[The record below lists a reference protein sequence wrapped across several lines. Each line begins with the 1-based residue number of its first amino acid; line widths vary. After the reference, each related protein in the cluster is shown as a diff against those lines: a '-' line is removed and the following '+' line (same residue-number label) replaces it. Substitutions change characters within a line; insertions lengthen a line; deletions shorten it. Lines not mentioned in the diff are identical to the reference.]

1 MTMQKILVIEDNQE
15 IRENLSEMLSLANYE
30 VYEAENGKQG
40 VETAL
45 MRTPDL
51 VLCDIMMPVLDG
63 YGVLLML
70 QKNPT
75 TSNIPF
81 IFLTAKSE
89 RLEVRKGMEMGADD
103 YIIKPFDG
111 TDVINAIEGRL
122 RKAAALRNEIASGI
136 NGMNTLI
143 TLNGSKDYLNMLK
156 ESRSENNYKKKQV
169 IYTEGNLP
177 SKLFYLTKGKVKTY
191 KRNPDGKELVI
202 GLYNQG
208 DFFGYLPLLEGRSYR
223 ESAEAMEDTTVA
235 VIPRVEFEELL
246 GSNPQVMKK
255 FIALLA
261 RNLNER
267 EDHLLA
273 TAYNSLRKKV
283 ADTLVSIYD
292 KYNPLHQE
300 NFLIDLTRDNLASIA
315 GVAKESMIRMLGEFK
330 DERVISISDSII
342 RIEDI
347 NKLRKMHN

>member
-1 MTMQKILVIEDNQE
+1 MQKILVIEDNRD
-15 IRENLSEMLSLANYE
+15 IRENLSEMLRLANYE

-45 MRTPDL
+45 VKRPDL
-51 VLCDIMMPVLDG
+51 ILCDIMMPILDG

-70 QKNPT
+70 QKNPA
-75 TSNIPF
+75 TSNTPF

-111 TDVINAIEGRL
+111 TEVINAIDGRL
-122 RKAAALRNEIASGI
+122 RKAATLKNEIASGI
-136 NGMNTLI
+136 NGMNRLI
-143 TLNGSKDYLNMLK
+143 TLNGGKDYLDTLK
-156 ESRSENNYKKKQV
+156 ESRTENNYKKKQI

-177 SKLFYLTKGKVKTY
+177 SKLFYLRKGKVKTY

-208 DFFGYLPLLEGRSYR
+208 DFFGYLPLLEGRNYR
-223 ESAEAMEDTTVA
+223 ESAEAMEDATVA
-235 VIPRVEFEELL
+235 VIPRGEFEELV

-255 FIALLA
+255 FITILA
-261 RNLNER
+261 NNLNER
-267 EDHLLA
+267 EEHLLA

-292 KYNPLHQE
+292 KYNPLLKE
-300 NFLIDLTRDNLASIA
+300 DFVIDLTRENLASIA
-315 GVAKESMIRMLGEFK
+315 GVAKESMIRMLGEFR
-330 DERVISISDSII
+330 DERIISISDSII
-342 RIEDI
+342 HIEDI
-347 NKLRKMHN
+347 SKLRKMHN